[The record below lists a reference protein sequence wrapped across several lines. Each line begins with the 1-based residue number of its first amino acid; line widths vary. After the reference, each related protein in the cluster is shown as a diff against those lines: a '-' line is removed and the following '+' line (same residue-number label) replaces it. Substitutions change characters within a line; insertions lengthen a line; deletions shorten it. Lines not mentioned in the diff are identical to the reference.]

1 MSEVKTLSITLGDG
15 PGALQ
20 RVVTVCA
27 RRRLEVVS
35 LSFERAHARVN
46 LSLEGAPG
54 QLAGARAWLSA
65 LVDVLTVREIAAEP
79 AVPSQGRESRPGR
92 PGCRAA
98 TP

>member
-1 MSEVKTLSITLGDG
+1 MSHVKTLSITLGDG

-35 LSFERAHARVN
+35 LTFQRAGARVD
-46 LSLEGAPG
+46 LCVEGNPR

-65 LVDVLTVREIAAEP
+65 LVDVLAVREIAVAP
-79 AVPSQGRESRPGR
+79 AVPSRGREPRPDR